1 MFSRSLQKL
10 AGISQH
16 KVNTEA
22 KIIHWVGKKN
32 KMRGNTEKKRR
43 SRG

>member
-1 MFSRSLQKL
+1 MFSQPLQKL
-10 AGISQH
+10 EGISQH
-16 KVNTEA
+16 KVNGEA
-22 KIIHWVGKKN
+22 KIIHGMGKKN